1 MPSSVLLTC
10 HLPSA
15 PARALEEACAVERL
29 DERPVTRERLIER
42 LPGKHGLICLLTEPV
57 DRDVLAAGR
66 DLRVVAN
73 VAVGFDNIDV
83 AAAREQGVV
92 VTNTP
97 DVLTGATAEFT
108 WGLILAAA
116 RRIPEGERFLRRGE
130 WKGWALDFML
140 GTELA
145 GKQLGVVGMGRIG
158 RAVAAKAAAFAMH
171 VVYADVG
178 AEKPAGVIPGA
189 SRVSF
194 DELLVTSDVVSLH
207 VPLTPATRHLIDRR
221 ALARM
226 RRTAILINTSRGP
239 VVDEEGLAWALGQG
253 LIAAA
258 ALDVYEQEP
267 AVHPELLTLDSVVL
281 APHMGS
287 GTRETRTAMAD
298 LAVRNVL
305 AVLGGRPAITPV

>member
-1 MPSSVLLTC
+1 
-10 HLPSA
+10 
-15 PARALEEACAVERL
+15 
-29 DERPVTRERLIER
+29 
-42 LPGKHGLICLLTEPV
+42 
-57 DRDVLAAGR
+57 
-66 DLRVVAN
+66 
-73 VAVGFDNIDV
+73 
-83 AAAREQGVV
+83 
-92 VTNTP
+92 
-97 DVLTGATAEFT
+97 
-108 WGLILAAA
+108 
-116 RRIPEGERFLRRGE
+116 
-130 WKGWALDFML
+130 
-140 GTELA
+140 
-145 GKQLGVVGMGRIG
+145 MGRIG